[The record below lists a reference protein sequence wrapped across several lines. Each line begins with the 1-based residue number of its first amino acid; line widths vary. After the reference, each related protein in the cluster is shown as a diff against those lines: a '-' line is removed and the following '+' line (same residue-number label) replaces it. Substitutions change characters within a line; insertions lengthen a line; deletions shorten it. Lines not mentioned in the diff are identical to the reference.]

1 MKKAIII
8 PIVVLFL
15 IKTAIPCTN
24 IIVTNGASNNNS
36 TMIAY
41 LCDGEFHPTFR
52 ILPAADHE
60 EGEFV
65 EIHDYSG
72 NILGKIKQVP
82 HTYKVMGY
90 HNMNEFQVAMGET
103 TFGGRKELIDTT
115 AFLSY
120 WRLMNVTLQRSKT
133 AREAIDVMISLVEE
147 YGYSSSGESFSI
159 ADPNEAWLL
168 EMIGTGPHGNAPV
181 WVARRIPDGYICAH
195 ANKARIGEFP
205 LDDPE
210 NCVYSDNVIS
220 FAIESG
226 FYNPKSGEPFRFNEA
241 YDPSNPGSLRYC
253 SARVW
258 SIYNR
263 IDPELILSSDYH
275 RAVKGAERYPLWI
288 KPDKKL
294 GVSDIMDLVRDHYE
308 GTEID
313 MTTGPGA
320 GPFGNPNRCR
330 PLVFDVDEMKASWE
344 RAISTYNTGFSII
357 TQSRTKMPDEIG
369 GLVWYGVDDTYF
381 TCYTPLYLGINDVP
395 DPFETGSMKEF
406 SWESAWWRFNLLANY
421 ANTKF
426 SYIIEDVK
434 NKQNKVEGEFLQM
447 QDSIEQ
453 KAMSISDK
461 KELEKFLTDYCSL
474 QSDYV
479 MDEWEK
485 LSYYVFA
492 KYNDGYVRD
501 ENNRPRSIGYPE
513 KWSREILK
521 TDERIKLPVWDEKQ
535 KTVEPT
541 DF

>member
-1 MKKAIII
+1 
-8 PIVVLFL
+8 
-15 IKTAIPCTN
+15 
-24 IIVTNGASNNNS
+24 
-36 TMIAY
+36 
-41 LCDGEFHPTFR
+41 
-52 ILPAADHE
+52 
-60 EGEFV
+60 
-65 EIHDYSG
+65 
-72 NILGKIKQVP
+72 
-82 HTYKVMGY
+82 
-90 HNMNEFQVAMGET
+90 
-103 TFGGRKELIDTT
+103 
-115 AFLSY
+115 
-120 WRLMNVTLQRSKT
+120 
-133 AREAIDVMISLVEE
+133 
-147 YGYSSSGESFSI
+147 
-159 ADPNEAWLL
+159 
-168 EMIGTGPHGNAPV
+168 
-181 WVARRIPDGYICAH
+181 
-195 ANKARIGEFP
+195 
-205 LDDPE
+205 
-210 NCVYSDNVIS
+210 
-220 FAIESG
+220 
-226 FYNPKSGEPFRFNEA
+226 
-241 YDPSNPGSLRYC
+241 
-253 SARVW
+253 
-258 SIYNR
+258 
-263 IDPELILSSDYH
+263 
-275 RAVKGAERYPLWI
+275 
-288 KPDKKL
+288 
-294 GVSDIMDLVRDHYE
+294 
-308 GTEID
+308 
-313 MTTGPGA
+313 MTTGPAA

-330 PLVFDVDEMKASWE
+330 PLVFDVVEMKASWE

-461 KELEKFLTDYCSL
+461 NELEKFLTDYCSL